1 MGKKSRRA
9 RARARAKAK
18 ARTEQSAGGELARSL
33 PAERIYPAE
42 PKFEPKPKAAMPSAG
57 PVLTP
62 AQATRYQYVIP
73 ELRQIGIIAGILFI
87 ILIVLTFVLH

>member
-18 ARTEQSAGGELARSL
+18 VRAEQSTGGEIARSL

-42 PKFEPKPKAAMPSAG
+42 PKFEPKPKVAMPSAEPALV
-57 PVLTP
+57 PV
-62 AQATRYQYVIP
+62 QATRYEYVIP
-73 ELRQIGIIAGILFI
+73 ELRQIGIITGILFI
-87 ILIVLTFVLH
+87 VLIVLTFVLH